1 MKRSA
6 RKSLCKCTNY
16 FLKMHKV
23 TGNNLFL
30 NPVGVGRYLSF
41 PIAVIVIFL
50 CFVFFSAFSTFHNRE
65 KIDPKEF
72 SIVTEILVN
81 S

>member
-1 MKRSA
+1 MRRSV

-41 PIAVIVIFL
+41 PRAVIVIF
-50 CFVFFSAFSTFHNRE
+50 FVFLFFAFSTFHNRK
-65 KIDPKEF
+65 KIDHPKEF
-72 SIVTEILVN
+72 SIITEILVN

>member
-1 MKRSA
+1 ME
-6 RKSLCKCTNY
+6 L
-16 FLKMHKV
+16 
-23 TGNNLFL
+23 
-30 NPVGVGRYLSF
+30 GRYLSF
-41 PIAVIVIFL
+41 PIVVIVIF
-50 CFVFFSAFSTFHNRE
+50 FVLFFSAFSTFHNRE

>member
-1 MKRSA
+1 ME
-6 RKSLCKCTNY
+6 L
-16 FLKMHKV
+16 
-23 TGNNLFL
+23 
-30 NPVGVGRYLSF
+30 GRYLSF
-41 PIAVIVIFL
+41 PIAVIVIF
-50 CFVFFSAFSTFHNRE
+50 FVLFFFSAFSTFHNRE

>member
-1 MKRSA
+1 MRRSVK
-6 RKSLCKCTNY
+6 KSLCKCSNY
-16 FLKMHKV
+16 FLKMHRI
-23 TGNNLFL
+23 TRNNLFL
-30 NPVGVGRYLSF
+30 NPVELGCYLSF

-50 CFVFFSAFSTFHNRE
+50 FCFFSAFSTFHNRE